1 MTILLHQFIVAV
13 AYVLGSLLSMY
24 KWILLISVLLTW
36 VSPDPRN
43 PIVRFLYSVTEP
55 VLMQVRRRL
64 PFVVAGGID
73 FSPIVVFLA
82 IYFLQIF
89 VVGSLYG
96 LAGQIAGGRGLSLDY

>member
-1 MTILLHQFIVAV
+1 MSIVLRQFVLAV
-13 AYVLGSLLSMY
+13 AYVLDSLLGMY
-24 KWILLISVLLTW
+24 KWILLIAVLLTW

-43 PIVRFLYSVTEP
+43 PVVRFLYAVTEP
-55 VLMQVRRRL
+55 VLREVRRRL

-73 FSPIVVFLA
+73 FSPIVVFLL

-96 LAGQIAGGRGLSLDY
+96 LAGQITTARTLSFGG